1 MDISRL
7 KVIKS
12 LSTLWVSL
20 LLGISVAM
28 AVLSFTYEIS
38 TAKGSVERYVG
49 IWEDDI
55 AQAKI
60 FKGDPGL
67 QNKIL
72 KQLHEVHPAVRRTEV
87 QNPETVRCLVST
99 DVPITYNSLPSGV
112 MRVCFSPAELAGR
125 AVLSPLFMM
134 GIVLGLIFLAIG
146 WRREFINKLHE
157 QKLEAEL
164 ALNKEIATI
173 SRQVAHDIR
182 GPLMALTTLSRLSH
196 EMSSDKK
203 ELLDL
208 AVRRIQGVAE
218 DLLNRGHKKET
229 PASATTLAENKGQ
242 DLSFL
247 MESLLKE
254 YRFSHPQVEFSWNRH
269 IHSKEAKVSLDSLKV
284 QRVVSNLINNSI
296 EALPAQEASIHM
308 TLMERQNHWL
318 LQIMD
323 NGCGI
328 PEEILP
334 QLAQEGV
341 SHGKENGHGLGL
353 FDARKTMESIGG
365 ELQIRSRVGVG
376 TQVVLLFP
384 KDSESLAEIS

>member
-1 MDISRL
+1 M
-7 KVIKS
+7 
-12 LSTLWVSL
+12 WVSL
-20 LLGISVAM
+20 FLGISAIVAI
-28 AVLSFTYEIS
+28 LSFSYEVY
-38 TAKGSVERYVG
+38 TAKSSVEQYVG

-60 FKGDPGL
+60 FQGDQTL

-72 KQLHEVHPAVRRTEV
+72 KQLKEVHAAVGATEV
-87 QNPETVRCLVST
+87 QNPEKLQCVFST
-99 DVPITYNSLPSGV
+99 DVPITYNSLPSGS
-112 MRVCFSPAELAGR
+112 MRVCFNTVDLAVK
-125 AVLSPLFMM
+125 ALLSPLFML
-134 GIVLGLIFLAIG
+134 GILLGMIFLG
-146 WRREFINKLHE
+146 VGVRREFLNQLHE

-182 GPLMALTTLSRLSH
+182 GPLMALTTLSQLSH
-196 EMSSDKK
+196 EMGSDKK

-208 AVRRIQGVAE
+208 AVARIRGIAE
-218 DLLNRGHKKET
+218 DLLTKGKKEKKEDVVVVKD
-229 PASATTLAENKGQ
+229 AGS
-242 DLSFL
+242 DLSNL

-254 YRFSHPQVEFSWNRH
+254 YRFSHPKVDFTWHKH
-269 IHSKEAKVSLDSLKV
+269 IHSEKAAVSLESIKI
-284 QRVVSNLINNSI
+284 QRVVSNLINNSL
-296 EALPAQEASIHM
+296 EALPEKEASINM
-308 TLMERQNHWL
+308 TLMERQEHWL

-334 QLAQEGV
+334 RLMEEGV

-353 FDARKTMESIGG
+353 FDARKTLQSIGG

-384 KDSESLAEIS
+384 KNLESVAQIS

>member
-1 MDISRL
+1 MNIFRFKTS
-7 KVIKS
+7 KS
-12 LSTLWVSL
+12 IPLVWVSL
-20 LLGISVAM
+20 FLGISAIVAI
-28 AVLSFTYEIS
+28 LSFSYEVY
-38 TAKGSVERYVG
+38 TAKSSVEQYVG

-60 FKGDPGL
+60 FQGDQTL

-72 KQLHEVHPAVRRTEV
+72 KQLKEVHAAVGATEV
-87 QNPETVRCLVST
+87 QNPEKLQCVFST
-99 DVPITYNSLPSGV
+99 DVPITYNSLPSGS
-112 MRVCFSPAELAGR
+112 MRVCFNTVDLAVK
-125 AVLSPLFMM
+125 ALLSPLFML
-134 GIVLGLIFLAIG
+134 GILLGMIFLG
-146 WRREFINKLHE
+146 VGVRREFLNQLHE

-182 GPLMALTTLSRLSH
+182 GPLMALTTLSQLSH
-196 EMSSDKK
+196 EMGSDKK

-208 AVRRIQGVAE
+208 AVARIRGIAE
-218 DLLNRGHKKET
+218 DLLTKGKKEKKEDVVVVKD
-229 PASATTLAENKGQ
+229 AGS
-242 DLSFL
+242 DLSNL

-254 YRFSHPQVEFSWNRH
+254 YRFSHPKVDFTWHKH
-269 IHSKEAKVSLDSLKV
+269 IHSEKAAVSLESIKI
-284 QRVVSNLINNSI
+284 QRVVSNLINNSL
-296 EALPAQEASIHM
+296 EALPEKEASINM
-308 TLMERQNHWL
+308 TLMERQEHWL

-334 QLAQEGV
+334 RLMEEGV

-353 FDARKTMESIGG
+353 FDARKTLQSIGG

-384 KDSESLAEIS
+384 KNLESVAQIS

>member
-1 MDISRL
+1 MNIFRFKTS
-7 KVIKS
+7 KS
-12 LSTLWVSL
+12 IPLMWVSL
-20 LLGISVAM
+20 FLGISAIVAI
-28 AVLSFTYEIS
+28 LSFSYEVY
-38 TAKGSVERYVG
+38 TAKSSVEQYVG

-60 FKGDPGL
+60 FQGDQTL

-72 KQLHEVHPAVRRTEV
+72 KQLKEVHAAVGATEV
-87 QNPETVRCLVST
+87 QNPEKLQCVFST
-99 DVPITYNSLPSGV
+99 DVPITYNSLPSGS
-112 MRVCFSPAELAGR
+112 MRVCFNTVDLAVK
-125 AVLSPLFMM
+125 ALLSPLFML
-134 GIVLGLIFLAIG
+134 GILLGMIFLG
-146 WRREFINKLHE
+146 VGVRREFLNQLHE

-182 GPLMALTTLSRLSH
+182 GPLMALTTLSQLSH
-196 EMSSDKK
+196 EMGSDKK

-208 AVRRIQGVAE
+208 AVARIRGIAE
-218 DLLNRGHKKET
+218 DLLTKGKKEKKEDVVVVKD
-229 PASATTLAENKGQ
+229 AGS
-242 DLSFL
+242 DLSNL

-254 YRFSHPQVEFSWNRH
+254 YRFSHPKVDFTWHKH
-269 IHSKEAKVSLDSLKV
+269 IHSEKAAVSLESIKI
-284 QRVVSNLINNSI
+284 QRVVSNLINNSL
-296 EALPAQEASIHM
+296 EALPEKEASINM
-308 TLMERQNHWL
+308 TLMERQEHWL

-334 QLAQEGV
+334 RLMEEGV

-353 FDARKTMESIGG
+353 FDARKTLQSIGG

-384 KDSESLAEIS
+384 KNLESVAQIS